1 MSTVRGR
8 WRTLDSGDRW
18 RVAGELVAILGAV
31 VLARFEAR
39 LSPAGVVLAA
49 VATLAVVVVAR
60 LWPGTDNPSWPA
72 LAARER
78 GGRRSEVYRL
88 SWRLGMDRDSATVAA
103 ERLGD
108 AVSDLVASTPP
119 VQRQVLDQLAARL
132 GEPLDRRGLAHVVD
146 DLERAVAAFEE
157 TSPIPRIPRST
168 P

>member
-1 MSTVRGR
+1 
-8 WRTLDSGDRW
+8 
-18 RVAGELVAILGAV
+18 
-31 VLARFEAR
+31 
-39 LSPAGVVLAA
+39 
-49 VATLAVVVVAR
+49 
-60 LWPGTDNPSWPA
+60 
-72 LAARER
+72 
-78 GGRRSEVYRL
+78 
-88 SWRLGMDRDSATVAA
+88 MDRDSATVAA